1 MSIIMRII
9 SICTFYLL
17 SLMFFGFIVSLYFK
31 NQYPSSLKPLFEF
44 SYKYAN
50 YPSNFVRNIYKFTK
64 MELKINSNEKQLN
77 NFYLNNHYKAKN
89 YLFLESVVGDNKIN
103 LIDLSNNNVV
113 HSWITP
119 TNINEYTNDKKLTKE
134 IFYGGHLD
142 TNDGSLI
149 LRGIE
154 TSNTIYKID
163 KNSELLWLLEL
174 ESKYHLNEVFHH
186 TLSVDED
193 GFIYVPIVKFIENFD
208 KLVTNEWRED
218 GYAVI
223 SPEGELISEHFLT
236 DIFEDNNLSHYVLGV
251 GAIEWDPYHL
261 NEVEVVKSDS
271 KFWKKGDLLMSLRN
285 LSMILLYR
293 PSTNKIT
300 WYQIGP
306 WLSQHD
312 PDFLDDHTLSIFG
325 NDTVSNYF
333 NRGTNEILYYGNNSI
348 YTYDFNTNKTTKMFE
363 NLMTESAFNT
373 ITGGYHKIID
383 NDLFVNYDEAGVG
396 ILFSEE
402 NEIVLSTIDNS
413 NNFLLGARDV
423 FKKNDVKFI
432 KD

>member
-1 MSIIMRII
+1 
-9 SICTFYLL
+9 
-17 SLMFFGFIVSLYFK
+17 MFFGYTVSLYFK
-31 NQYPSSLKPLFEF
+31 NQYPDYLKPFFEF

-50 YPSNFVRNIYKFTK
+50 YPSDFVRNIYKITK
-64 MELKINSNEKQLN
+64 IELKINSQKGQLN
-77 NFYLNNHYKAKN
+77 NFYLNIENN
-89 YLFLESVVGDNKIN
+89 VNNLFFLESVVSDNKIN
-103 LIDLSNNNVV
+103 LIDLSNNDIV
-113 HSWITP
+113 HTW
-119 TNINEYTNDKKLTKE
+119 TNPANLREYTDDNKLLKE
-134 IFYGGHLD
+134 IFYGGYLD

-163 KNSELLWLLEL
+163 KNSKLIWLLEL
-174 ESKYHLNEVFHH
+174 DPKYHLDEVFHH

-193 GFIYVPIVKFIENFD
+193 GFIYVPIVKFRDNFD
-208 KLVTNEWRED
+208 NLVTNEWRED

-236 DIFEDNNLSHYVLGV
+236 DIFEDNNLFHYVLGV

-261 NEVEVVKSDS
+261 NEVEVAKSDS

-285 LSMILLYR
+285 LSMIMLYR

-333 NRGTNEILYYGNNSI
+333 SRGTNETLYYGNNSI
-348 YTYDFNTNKTTKMFE
+348 YIYDFETNKTSKIYE
-363 NLMTESAFNT
+363 NLMTESSFNT

-383 NDLFVNYDEAGVG
+383 NNLFVNYDEPGVG
-396 ILFSEE
+396 VLFSERD
-402 NEIVLSTIDNS
+402 EIVLSTLDNS

-423 FKKNDVKFI
+423 FKKNDIKFI